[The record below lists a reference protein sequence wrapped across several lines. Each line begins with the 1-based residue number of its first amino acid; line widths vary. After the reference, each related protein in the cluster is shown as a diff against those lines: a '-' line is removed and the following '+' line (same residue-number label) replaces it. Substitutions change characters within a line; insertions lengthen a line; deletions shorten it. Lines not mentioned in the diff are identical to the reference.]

1 MDNGRDIAYLIR
13 LVLEK
18 EIGNLV
24 ATAEIAEDAEPM
36 HVNQLTKLVI
46 ARAIEVH
53 RALGPGLLESAC
65 EMCLCHELSLGRIP
79 FERQKP
85 IPLTYKGITLDCGY
99 RADIVVDGRLLVEV
113 KSVDALAA
121 IQEAQLLSYLKLG
134 GWQIGLLMNF
144 NVQLL
149 KSGIRRRVLNLPE
162 EITL

>member
-18 EIGNLV
+18 EIRNLIS
-24 ATAEIAEDAEPM
+24 TAEIAEDAEPM
-36 HVNQLTKLVI
+36 HVNQLTELVI

-53 RALGPGLLESAC
+53 RALGPGLLESAY
-65 EMCLCHELSLGRIP
+65 EMCLFHELSLGRIP

-149 KSGIRRRVLNLPE
+149 KFGIRRRVLNLPE